1 MTPTDLFSGDDL
13 SKRARFVVARHL
25 DNNRARIDIAM
36 DEYEGTFPTLTAY
49 VRHELDEHVAPY
61 MEWILDYVALDRVAN
76 DWQASG
82 RNWILPDRLPSGQDV
97 VHVFLSSDPAA
108 LRSRES

>member
-13 SKRARFVVARHL
+13 SKRARLVVARHFN
-25 DNNRARIDIAM
+25 DDRARINTAM
-36 DEYEGTFPTLTAY
+36 DEYEGTFPTLVAY

-61 MEWILDYVALDRVAN
+61 MEWLLDYVALDRVAN

-82 RNWILPDRLPSGQDV
+82 RNWILPDRLVDGRDV
-97 VHVFLSSDPAA
+97 VHVFLSSDPEVV
-108 LRSRES
+108 RIRRG